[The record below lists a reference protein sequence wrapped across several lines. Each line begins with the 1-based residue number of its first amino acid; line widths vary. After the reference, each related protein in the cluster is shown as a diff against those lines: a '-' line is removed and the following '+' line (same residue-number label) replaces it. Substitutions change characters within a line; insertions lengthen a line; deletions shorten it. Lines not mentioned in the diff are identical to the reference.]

1 MKSIKHNRLILG
13 LLALAFFVISCGV
26 EKESQETE
34 IDTEIN
40 KIQSVEVVNPQQRS
54 FTADILIS
62 GTAQPNQK
70 VIVYAMESGYVQ
82 NVLVDIGDNVAKGQV
97 IAELSNPELSRQL
110 EEKSAKLDA
119 HKSTYDRLKSIQ
131 EKTPALTTLQVV
143 EDAEAA
149 YLASK
154 AEVSAIQDRLSFLQV
169 KAPFSGKI
177 TRRMVDN
184 GALIQSGLT
193 ESNPQGIV
201 EIQDVNPIR
210 LTIPLPESDIVSI
223 KKGTAVEI
231 YFPELVGEALLAKV
245 SRMAGA
251 LDPASKTLQVEIDLD
266 NADSKIKPG
275 MYAKVTVKITSRES
289 VLSLPVT
296 AQCIFQN
303 QKFVLV
309 IKDNVVERVPL
320 RKGLASKDY
329 FEVLN
334 TDITEKSLV
343 VIQGKGLVQT
353 GQTVNP
359 VLKQE

>member
-1 MKSIKHNRLILG
+1 MKLIKHSLFALG
-13 LLALAFFVISCGV
+13 LLTFTLFVVSCGE
-26 EKESQETE
+26 EKESSEISTE
-34 IDTEIN
+34 EIN

-62 GTAQPNQK
+62 GTARPNQK
-70 VIVYAMESGYVQ
+70 VVVYAMESGYVQ

-97 IAELSNPELSRQL
+97 IAELSNPELARQL
-110 EEKSAKLDA
+110 EEKHAQLDA

-131 EKTPALTTLQVV
+131 EKTPALTTTQLV

-154 AEVSAIQDRLSFLQV
+154 AAVSAIQDRLSFLQV

-184 GALIQSGLT
+184 GALVQSGLT
-193 ESNPQGIV
+193 QSNPQGIV
-201 EIQDVNPIR
+201 EIQDISPIR

-223 KKGTAVEI
+223 QKGTEVEVT
-231 YFPELVGEALLAKV
+231 FPELAGEPLLAKV

-251 LDPASKTLQVEIDLD
+251 LDPASKTLQVEIDID
-266 NADSKIKPG
+266 NSDGKIKPG
-275 MYAKVTVKITSRES
+275 MYAKATVKISSREG
-289 VLSLPVT
+289 VISLPVT

-303 QKFVLV
+303 QPFVLV
-309 IKDNVVERVPL
+309 IEDNVVKRVPL
-320 RKGLASKDY
+320 RKGLSSKDY

-334 TDITEKSLV
+334 PEITESSLV
-343 VIQGKGLVQT
+343 VIQGKGLVNE
-353 GQTVNP
+353 GQTVTP
-359 VLKQE
+359 VLKRE